1 MATFEEKNRI
11 GDAAIAMMQ
20 AFCSLKIAEDRLNH
34 IGNLAG
40 SLLKLNLFNGGQAAD
55 GTDVREVILRSYI
68 EEFKVRQL
76 DFFNALGI
84 GPENKEFWEWCD
96 KHNKE
101 RIAAAA
107 NTDSNGILQK
117 ESSGSNVSYC
127 PRPHNT

>member
-1 MATFEEKNRI
+1 MQATFEEKNRI

-20 AFCSLKIAEDRLNH
+20 AYCTLRIAEDRLNH

-40 SLLKLNLFNGGQAAD
+40 QLLKLNLFDNGQTAGGD
-55 GTDVREVILRSYI
+55 DVRKIVLSPYVES
-68 EEFKVRQL
+68 FKDAQME
-76 DFFNALGI
+76 FFNSLGV
-84 GPENKEFWEWCD
+84 GLDNKEFWEWCD

-101 RIAAAA
+101 RIAA

-117 ESSGSNVSYC
+117 EASGSNVSYC